1 MKINLNGK
9 IYETKYFPFFRSESH
24 QHFTIYTIRY
34 PSGFV
39 EEMLVFDDKNYMLEL
54 REHLVFL
61 LKEYGLEEDDMLTPF
76 AQRLKKD
83 VRDLF
88 GIE

>member
-1 MKINLNGK
+1 MKIKIEGK
-9 IYETKYFPFFRSESH
+9 TYETKYFPFFRSEVH
-24 QHFTIYTIRY
+24 PNFTIYTIRY

-39 EEMLVFDDKNYMLEL
+39 EEMLVFDDKNYMEEL
-54 REHLVFL
+54 RTHLVFL
-61 LKEYGLEEDDMLTPF
+61 LKEYGLEDDEMLTPF

-83 VRDLF
+83 VKDLF